1 MPSQKPMLR
10 QIEWG
15 VQNGYITKN
24 AVLSVSTLFLG
35 VGILAWK
42 IRLAMTVVVES
53 WITHYSLDPMV
64 WPSNFHCLD

>member
-1 MPSQKPMLR
+1 MPSQKQMLR

-42 IRLAMTVVVES
+42 IRLAMTGGG
-53 WITHYSLDPMV
+53 IMNYTL
-64 WPSNFHCLD
+64 